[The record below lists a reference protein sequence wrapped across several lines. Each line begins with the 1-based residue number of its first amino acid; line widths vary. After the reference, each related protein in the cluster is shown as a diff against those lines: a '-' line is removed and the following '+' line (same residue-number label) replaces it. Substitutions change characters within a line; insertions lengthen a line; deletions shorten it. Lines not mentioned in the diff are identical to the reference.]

1 MNNNI
6 VVSGIR
12 PTGYLHIGNYFGA
25 IRNFVEMQNEYHCY
39 FFVADYHSLTT
50 NPNPKDLQNLSLHLL
65 AELLACGLD
74 PQKATLYL
82 QSEVPEVIELYLVLN
97 MNAYLGEL
105 MRVTTFKEKARK
117 QPENVNAGLLTYPTL
132 MASDIL
138 IHKAAKVPVG
148 KDQEQHLEMTR
159 NFAARFNRI
168 YNVDY
173 FPLPVAFDYSGNLIK
188 IPSLDG
194 KGKMGKSE
202 DPISTI
208 FLVDDDET
216 IRKKIMR
223 AVTDAGPTEKNQ
235 PVSEQI
241 NNLFNIMSL
250 VSTPETLQYFK
261 DKYND
266 ATIKYSELKNQLAV
280 DMIAAISPIREK
292 INDIFE
298 DKKYL
303 YEVIDMGKAKA
314 QKSARET
321 INDIREIIGFRKL
334 YY

>member
-188 IPSLDG
+188 VPSLDG

-235 PVSEQI
+235 PVSEPI

-314 QKSARET
+314 QKSARKT

-334 YY
+334 Y

>member
-25 IRNFVEMQNEYHCY
+25 IRNFVEMQNEYQCY

-334 YY
+334 Y

>member
-25 IRNFVEMQNEYHCY
+25 IRNFVEMQNEYQCY

-314 QKSARET
+314 QKSARKT

-334 YY
+334 Y

>member
-25 IRNFVEMQNEYHCY
+25 IRNFVEMQNEYQCY

>member
-25 IRNFVEMQNEYHCY
+25 IRNFVEMQNEYQCY

-188 IPSLDG
+188 VPSLDG

-208 FLVDDDET
+208 FLIDDDEI

-266 ATIKYSELKNQLAV
+266 ATIRYSELKNQLAV

-292 INDIFE
+292 IKDIFE

-314 QKSARET
+314 QNSARET
-321 INDIREIIGFRKL
+321 INDVREIIGFRKL
-334 YY
+334 Y

>member
-25 IRNFVEMQNEYHCY
+25 IRNFVEMQNEYYCY

-168 YNVDY
+168 YNVNY

-188 IPSLDG
+188 VPSLDG

-208 FLVDDDET
+208 FLVDDDEI

-266 ATIKYSELKNQLAV
+266 ATIRYSELKNQLAV

-292 INDIFE
+292 IKDIFE

-314 QKSARET
+314 QNSARET
-321 INDIREIIGFRKL
+321 INDVREIIGFRKL

>member
-1 MNNNI
+1 M
-6 VVSGIR
+6 
-12 PTGYLHIGNYFGA
+12 
-25 IRNFVEMQNEYHCY
+25 
-39 FFVADYHSLTT
+39 
-50 NPNPKDLQNLSLHLL
+50 SLHLL

-188 IPSLDG
+188 VPSLDG

-208 FLVDDDET
+208 FLIDTDEI

-266 ATIKYSELKNQLAV
+266 ATIKYSELKNQLAQ
-280 DMIAAISPIREK
+280 DMIAVISPIREK
-292 INDIFE
+292 INNIFE

-314 QKSARET
+314 QKSARAT

-334 YY
+334 Y

>member
-25 IRNFVEMQNEYHCY
+25 IRNFVEMQNEYQCY

-188 IPSLDG
+188 VPSLDG

-235 PVSEQI
+235 PVSESI

-314 QKSARET
+314 QKSARKT

-334 YY
+334 Y

>member
-25 IRNFVEMQNEYHCY
+25 IRNFVEMQNEYQCY

-168 YNVDY
+168 YNVNY

-188 IPSLDG
+188 VPSLDG

-292 INDIFE
+292 IKDIFE

-314 QKSARET
+314 QNSARET
-321 INDIREIIGFRKL
+321 INDVREIIGFRKL
-334 YY
+334 Y

>member
-1 MNNNI
+1 MNKNI

-25 IRNFVEMQNEYHCY
+25 IRNFVEMQNEYQCY

-188 IPSLDG
+188 VPSLDG

-208 FLVDDDET
+208 FLVDDDEI

-303 YEVIDMGKAKA
+303 YEVIDIGKAKA
-314 QKSARET
+314 QTSARKT

>member
-188 IPSLDG
+188 VPSLDG

-235 PVSEQI
+235 PVSEPI

-261 DKYND
+261 DKYNN

-298 DKKYL
+298 NKKYL
-303 YEVIDMGKAKA
+303 YEVIDLGKEKA
-314 QKSARET
+314 QTSACET

-334 YY
+334 Y

>member
-1 MNNNI
+1 MNNEI

-25 IRNFVEMQNEYHCY
+25 IRNFIEMQNKYHCY
-39 FFVADYHSLTT
+39 YFVADYHSLTT
-50 NPNPKDLQNLSLHLL
+50 NPHPKDLQHLSLHLL

-138 IHKAAKVPVG
+138 IHKASKVPVG

-168 YNVDY
+168 YNVDF
-173 FPLPVAFDYSGNLIK
+173 FPLPAAFDYSGNLIK
-188 IPSLDG
+188 VPSLDG

-202 DPISTI
+202 DPNSTI
-208 FLVDDDET
+208 FLVDDDDI

-223 AVTDAGPTEKNQ
+223 AVTDTGPTDKNQ
-235 PVSEQI
+235 PISEPI
-241 NNLFNIMSL
+241 ANLFNIMSL
-250 VSTPETLQYFK
+250 VSTPDTLQYFK
-261 DKYND
+261 DKYMD
-266 ATIKYSELKNQLAV
+266 ATIKYSELKNQLTV
-280 DMIAAISPIREK
+280 DIISFISPIREK
-292 INDIFE
+292 INDIF
-298 DKKYL
+298 DNKKYL
-303 YEVIDMGKAKA
+303 YEVIDMGKVKA
-314 QKSARET
+314 QTSARKT

-334 YY
+334 Y

>member
-25 IRNFVEMQNEYHCY
+25 IRNFVEMQNEYQCY

-188 IPSLDG
+188 VPSLDG

-208 FLVDDDET
+208 FLVDDDEI

-266 ATIKYSELKNQLAV
+266 ATIRYSELKNQLAV

-292 INDIFE
+292 IKDIFE

-314 QKSARET
+314 QNSARET
-321 INDIREIIGFRKL
+321 INDVREIIGFRKL
-334 YY
+334 Y

>member
-65 AELLACGLD
+65 AELLACGID
-74 PQKATLYL
+74 TQKATLYL

>member
-1 MNNNI
+1 MNNEI

-25 IRNFVEMQNEYHCY
+25 IRNFIEMQNKYHCY
-39 FFVADYHSLTT
+39 YFVADYHSLTT
-50 NPNPKDLQNLSLHLL
+50 NPNPKDLQHLSLHLL

-159 NFAARFNRI
+159 DFAARFNRI
-168 YNVDY
+168 YNIDF
-173 FPLPVAFDYSGNLIK
+173 FPLPAAFDYSGNLIK
-188 IPSLDG
+188 VPSLDG

-202 DPISTI
+202 DPNSTI
-208 FLVDDDET
+208 FLVDEDEI

-223 AVTDAGPTEKNQ
+223 AVTDTGPTEKNQ
-235 PVSEQI
+235 PISEPI
-241 NNLFNIMSL
+241 ANLFNIMSL
-250 VSTPETLQYFK
+250 VSTPETIQYFK
-261 DKYND
+261 DKYMD

-280 DMIAAISPIREK
+280 DMISFISPIREK

-298 DKKYL
+298 NKKYL
-303 YEVIDMGKAKA
+303 YEVIDMGKVKA
-314 QKSARET
+314 QKNARNT

-334 YY
+334 Y

>member
-188 IPSLDG
+188 VPSLDG

-314 QKSARET
+314 QKSARKT

-334 YY
+334 Y

>member
-1 MNNNI
+1 
-6 VVSGIR
+6 
-12 PTGYLHIGNYFGA
+12 
-25 IRNFVEMQNEYHCY
+25 
-39 FFVADYHSLTT
+39 
-50 NPNPKDLQNLSLHLL
+50 
-65 AELLACGLD
+65 
-74 PQKATLYL
+74 
-82 QSEVPEVIELYLVLN
+82 
-97 MNAYLGEL
+97 

-188 IPSLDG
+188 VPSLDG

-208 FLVDDDET
+208 FLVDTDEI

-266 ATIKYSELKNQLAV
+266 ATIKYSELKNQLAQ
-280 DMIAAISPIREK
+280 DMIAVISPIREK
-292 INDIFE
+292 INNIFE

-314 QKSARET
+314 QKSARAT

-334 YY
+334 Y

>member
-25 IRNFVEMQNEYHCY
+25 IRNFVEMQNEYYCY

>member
-25 IRNFVEMQNEYHCY
+25 IRNFVEMQNEYYCY

-188 IPSLDG
+188 VPSLDG

-208 FLVDDDET
+208 FLVDDDEI

-266 ATIKYSELKNQLAV
+266 ATIRYSELKNQLAV

-292 INDIFE
+292 IKDIFE

-314 QKSARET
+314 QTSAHKT
-321 INDIREIIGFRKL
+321 INDVREIIGFRKL
-334 YY
+334 Y

>member
-1 MNNNI
+1 M
-6 VVSGIR
+6 
-12 PTGYLHIGNYFGA
+12 
-25 IRNFVEMQNEYHCY
+25 
-39 FFVADYHSLTT
+39 
-50 NPNPKDLQNLSLHLL
+50 SLHLL

-188 IPSLDG
+188 VPSLDG

-208 FLVDDDET
+208 FLIDTDEI

-266 ATIKYSELKNQLAV
+266 ASIKYSELKNQLAQ
-280 DMIAAISPIREK
+280 DMIAVISPIREK
-292 INDIFE
+292 INNIFE

-314 QKSARET
+314 QKSARAT

-334 YY
+334 Y

>member
-25 IRNFVEMQNEYHCY
+25 IRNFVEMQNEYYCY
-39 FFVADYHSLTT
+39 FFVADCLTT
-50 NPNPKDLQNLSLHLL
+50 NPNPKDLQQMSLHLL

-188 IPSLDG
+188 VPSLDG

-208 FLVDDDET
+208 FLIDTDEI

-266 ATIKYSELKNQLAV
+266 ATIKYSELKNQLAQ
-280 DMIAAISPIREK
+280 DMIAVISPIREK
-292 INDIFE
+292 INNIFE

-314 QKSARET
+314 QKSARAT

-334 YY
+334 Y

>member
-25 IRNFVEMQNEYHCY
+25 IRNFVEMQNEYYCY

-188 IPSLDG
+188 VPSLDG

-208 FLVDDDET
+208 FLIDDDEI

-292 INDIFE
+292 IKDIFE

-314 QKSARET
+314 QTSARET
-321 INDIREIIGFRKL
+321 INDVREIIGFRKL
-334 YY
+334 Y

>member
-25 IRNFVEMQNEYHCY
+25 IRNFVEMQNDDYCY

-50 NPNPKDLQNLSLHLL
+50 NPNPKDLQQMSLHLL
-65 AELLACGLD
+65 SELLACGLD

-159 NFAARFNRI
+159 NFAARFNHI

-188 IPSLDG
+188 VPSLDG

-208 FLVDDDET
+208 FLVDDDEI

-250 VSTPETLQYFK
+250 VSAPDTLQYFK

-266 ATIKYSELKNQLAV
+266 ATIKYSELKNQLAQ
-280 DMIAAISPIREK
+280 DMITVISPIREK
-292 INDIFE
+292 INASFE

-334 YY
+334 Y

>member
-25 IRNFVEMQNEYHCY
+25 IRNFVEMQNEYYCY

-188 IPSLDG
+188 VPSLDG

-208 FLVDDDET
+208 FLIDDDEI

-266 ATIKYSELKNQLAV
+266 ATIRYSELKNQLAV

-292 INDIFE
+292 IKDIFE

-314 QKSARET
+314 QNSARET
-321 INDIREIIGFRKL
+321 INDVREIIGFRKL
-334 YY
+334 Y

>member
-25 IRNFVEMQNEYHCY
+25 IRNFVEMQNEYYCY

-50 NPNPKDLQNLSLHLL
+50 NPNPKDLQQMSLHLL

-132 MASDIL
+132 MASDTL

-188 IPSLDG
+188 VPSLDG

-208 FLVDDDET
+208 FLVDTDEI

-266 ATIKYSELKNQLAV
+266 ATIKYSELKNQLAQ
-280 DMIAAISPIREK
+280 DMIAVISPIREK
-292 INDIFE
+292 INNIYE

-314 QKSARET
+314 QKSARAT

-334 YY
+334 Y

>member
-25 IRNFVEMQNEYHCY
+25 IRNFVEMQNEYYCY

-188 IPSLDG
+188 VPSLDG

-208 FLVDDDET
+208 FLVDDDEI

-266 ATIKYSELKNQLAV
+266 ATIRYSELKNQLAV

-292 INDIFE
+292 IKDIFE

-314 QKSARET
+314 QNSARET
-321 INDIREIIGFRKL
+321 INDVREIIGFRKL

>member
-74 PQKATLYL
+74 PRKATLYL

-188 IPSLDG
+188 VPSLDG

-208 FLVDDDET
+208 FLVDDDEI

-261 DKYND
+261 DKYNY

>member
-25 IRNFVEMQNEYHCY
+25 IRNFVEMQNEYYCY

-188 IPSLDG
+188 VPSLDG

-208 FLVDDDET
+208 FLIDDDEI

-266 ATIKYSELKNQLAV
+266 ATIRYSELKNQLAV

-292 INDIFE
+292 IKDIFE

-314 QKSARET
+314 QTSAHKT
-321 INDIREIIGFRKL
+321 INDVREIIGFRKL
-334 YY
+334 Y

>member
-1 MNNNI
+1 MNNEI

-12 PTGYLHIGNYFGA
+12 PTGYLHIGNYYGA
-25 IRNFVEMQNEYHCY
+25 IRNFVEMQNNYHCY
-39 FFVADYHSLTT
+39 YFVADYHSLTT
-50 NPNPKDLQNLSLHLL
+50 NPHPKDLQHLSFHLL

-138 IHKAAKVPVG
+138 IHKANKVPVG

-159 NFAARFNRI
+159 DFAARFNRI
-168 YNVDY
+168 YNIDF
-173 FPLPVAFDYSGNLIK
+173 FPLPAAFDYSGNLIK
-188 IPSLDG
+188 VPSLDG

-202 DPISTI
+202 DPNSTI
-208 FLVDDDET
+208 FLVDEDEI

-223 AVTDAGPTEKNQ
+223 AVTDTGPTEKNQ
-235 PVSEQI
+235 PISEPI
-241 NNLFNIMSL
+241 ANLFNIMSL
-250 VSTPETLQYFK
+250 VSTPETIQYFK
-261 DKYND
+261 DKYMD

-280 DMIAAISPIREK
+280 DMISFISPIREK

-298 DKKYL
+298 NKKYL
-303 YEVIDMGKAKA
+303 YEVIDMGKVKA
-314 QKSARET
+314 QTNARNT

-334 YY
+334 Y

>member
-25 IRNFVEMQNEYHCY
+25 IRNFVEMQNEYYCY

-188 IPSLDG
+188 VPSLDG

-208 FLVDDDET
+208 FLVDDDEI

-266 ATIKYSELKNQLAV
+266 ATIRYSELKNQLAV

-292 INDIFE
+292 IKDIFE

-314 QKSARET
+314 QNSARET
-321 INDIREIIGFRKL
+321 INDVREIIGFRKL
-334 YY
+334 Y

>member
-208 FLVDDDET
+208 FLIDDDET

>member
-25 IRNFVEMQNEYHCY
+25 IRNFVEMQNEYQCY

-168 YNVDY
+168 YNVNY

-188 IPSLDG
+188 VPSLDG

-208 FLVDDDET
+208 FLVDDDEI

-266 ATIKYSELKNQLAV
+266 ATIRYSELKNQLAV

-292 INDIFE
+292 IKDIFE

-314 QKSARET
+314 QNSARET
-321 INDIREIIGFRKL
+321 INDVREIIGFRKL